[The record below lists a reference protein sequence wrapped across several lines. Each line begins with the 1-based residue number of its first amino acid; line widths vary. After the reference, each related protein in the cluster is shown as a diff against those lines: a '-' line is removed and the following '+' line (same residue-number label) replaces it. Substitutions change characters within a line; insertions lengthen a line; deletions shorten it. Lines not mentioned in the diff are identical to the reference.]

1 VARRGLQGADRKGA
15 WGLHFSTSVAPK
27 PRRAPGRRGRSIQ
40 SFDTVN
46 SPELPSSSPAQ
57 AAAEPVAKAPS
68 TGPAPTPATVP
79 AHPLKSV
86 AWPLLGAFVLAALSV
101 ASLSL
106 VWSTQ
111 QRVKTLEQE
120 LVRRQQSSQDQ
131 STEARLLARQA
142 HDTAA
147 EASAKLA
154 LIEARVAESALQR
167 SQVEELIQSLSRSRD
182 ENVLADV
189 EAGLRV
195 AQQQSAITG
204 SAEPLVA
211 VLRQADERLA
221 RYNQPRLERVRRA
234 VARDLDRVRAASVA
248 DVPSL
253 SIKLDEAVRLVDDLP
268 MLATPERKATAAAG
282 KGAEPAPA
290 AAGAAPQPAP
300 PAWLGW
306 VDGAWQRAASEIWA
320 EVRSLVRVTRI
331 DQPEA
336 MLVAPEQAYFLR
348 ENLKLRLLNA
358 RLALLSRQFEQAQGD
373 LAQAQAALDR
383 YFDRSSRRVAGAAE
397 LLRQVSAQTRQV
409 TLPRPD
415 DTLAA
420 LAAATA
426 GR

>member
-1 VARRGLQGADRKGA
+1 M
-15 WGLHFSTSVAPK
+15 
-27 PRRAPGRRGRSIQ
+27 
-40 SFDTVN
+40 
-46 SPELPSSSPAQ
+46 
-57 AAAEPVAKAPS
+57 APS
-68 TGPAPTPATVP
+68 TGPAPAAASVP
-79 AHPLKSV
+79 AHPLKSIV
-86 AWPLLGAFVLAALSV
+86 WPLGAFVLAALSV

-142 HDTAA
+142 HDIAA
-147 EASAKLA
+147 DAAAKLA

-234 VARDLDRVRAASVA
+234 VARDLDRVRAVSVA

-268 MLATPERKATAAAG
+268 MLVNPERKAASGKDTAAG
-282 KGAEPAPA
+282 KGTTQARAPA
-290 AAGAAPQPAP
+290 ASEPQPVLP
-300 PAWLGW
+300 SWLGW
-306 VDGAWQRAASEIWA
+306 VDQAWQRAATETWA

-373 LAQAQAALDR
+373 LAQAQAALER
-383 YFDRSSRRVAGAAE
+383 YFDRSSRRVIGAAE